1 MALATSLAL
10 DRGYLSTG
18 KLWTALDSSGK
29 LPWIQKT
36 IPISG
41 WQWILLTLETRGTTL
56 PYNGLAGDASNTH
69 LCGCASLPFLF
80 QGTHTNWILSPNKL
94 KLLDHTG
101 TLVPLRQPAQ
111 PWKDCI
117 LRMNGMSRLYDA
129 SLAKPWRMGKLL
141 QNFWFLS
148 LYAPLAILGTPHILN
163 HHYGAFLGIVALG
176 FELNRWIFTFQDMA
190 SSSHCP
196 ARAQFHYCP
205 QPEHSDSTKGLLKY
219 QPIMM
224 ASIHQCTSCL
234 VITLP
239 RIHTCLS
246 SFCCQQ

>member
-1 MALATSLAL
+1 M
-10 DRGYLSTG
+10 
-18 KLWTALDSSGK
+18 
-29 LPWIQKT
+29 LPT
-36 IPISG
+36 H
-41 WQWILLTLETRGTTL
+41 TCVV
-56 PYNGLAGDASNTH
+56 AH
-69 LCGCASLPFLF
+69 LCLSCFKEHTQTGSSLPTSSSF
-80 QGTHTNWILSPNKL
+80 WIYRHSSASAAASPA
-94 KLLDHTG
+94 
-101 TLVPLRQPAQ
+101 R
-111 PWKDCI
+111 KDCI

-163 HHYGAFLGIVALG
+163 HHYDAFLGIVALG